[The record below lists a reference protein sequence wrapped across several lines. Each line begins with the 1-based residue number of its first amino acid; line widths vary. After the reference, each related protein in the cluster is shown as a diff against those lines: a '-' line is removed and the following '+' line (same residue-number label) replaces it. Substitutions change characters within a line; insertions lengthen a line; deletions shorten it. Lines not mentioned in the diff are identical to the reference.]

1 MFSVSP
7 IEPIV
12 SLDDASL
19 SQADDQSTSAEVCVI
34 EDVVSVQ
41 DVKHLP
47 LRNVGVPINGLT
59 SSVKDVAQQTGK
71 DESLSIHGSPATN
84 KDVALTSETITYMSG
99 ASIEPIVFL
108 GDAPVSQADDQ
119 STSAE
124 VPVVEDEKSVQSKT
138 VESESV
144 ESERD
149 QRIDD
154 LVLFLIEV
162 DPQDDE
168 VRMLIFSMIQMDM
181 MNFS

>member
-1 MFSVSP
+1 M
-7 IEPIV
+7 
-12 SLDDASL
+12 
-19 SQADDQSTSAEVCVI
+19 
-34 EDVVSVQ
+34 
-41 DVKHLP
+41 
-47 LRNVGVPINGLT
+47 PINGLT

-144 ESERD
+144 ESESVESERD
-149 QRIDD
+149 QREREQRIDD
-154 LVLFLIEV
+154 LVYFLVEL

-168 VRMLIFSMIQMDM
+168 VRMLIFRMIQMEM

>member
-1 MFSVSP
+1 MFSVSS

-12 SLDDASL
+12 SLDDAWL
-19 SQADDQSTSAEVCVI
+19 
-34 EDVVSVQ
+34 
-41 DVKHLP
+41 
-47 LRNVGVPINGLT
+47 
-59 SSVKDVAQQTGK
+59 
-71 DESLSIHGSPATN
+71 
-84 KDVALTSETITYMSG
+84 
-99 ASIEPIVFL
+99 
-108 GDAPVSQADDQ
+108 SQADDQ